1 MKKTELSRTS
11 PKRAKLIKE
20 GLKTNGT
27 YTKPKPKAMKRS
39 KLKSKR
45 KPTGE
50 AALFRTLWENLPH
63 ECEVCKVYI
72 HEATAGNFSHLL
84 NKGTYPEFRL
94 DPRNVVLK
102 CSSCHDLWH
111 QHGAGGLRWSFPW
124 QGVIAIYDELRAETI
139 KPRA

>member
-1 MKKTELSRTS
+1 MKRTRLSPIS
-11 PKRAKLIKE
+11 AKRAKAIAD
-20 GLKTNGT
+20 GT

-39 KLKSKR
+39 KLKTAR

-50 AALFRTLWENLPH
+50 AKVFGSIWEQREH
-63 ECEVCKVYI
+63 VCEVCKVYI